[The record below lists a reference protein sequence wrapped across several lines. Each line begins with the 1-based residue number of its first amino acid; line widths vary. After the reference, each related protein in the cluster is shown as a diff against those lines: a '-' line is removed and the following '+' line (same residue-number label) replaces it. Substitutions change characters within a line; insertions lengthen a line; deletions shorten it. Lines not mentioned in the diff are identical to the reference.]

1 MKIILPNI
9 LKHNIKKK
17 GRYDVLLLT
26 TSYKFFMEYFV
37 YSQLKSKINI
47 FAIFSFYFFLIYL
60 HFHYTDWYVLA
71 FFTIFLLIT
80 GGTMIYN
87 MIIISVLVAGILAA
101 LPFLAP
107 IAFIIMAVLFFM
119 RINYV
124 ITNWRPVICGIMLYA
139 TAFQL
144 FDSPHSSMSLIY
156 ISNLLTQYLLYI
168 PGTIL
173 NTLGIYNPYIIH
185 LFHLLHITTPYFFT
199 ALFFQILLYWLY
211 CNGYK
216 SETAL
221 SIMGTIPL
229 VIIALI
235 LPFLKVMHFDGMMGD
250 AHTVDVTPHDNVIPP
265 PDGYH
270 HVNGYWRTMPNGHT
284 EYVHSYIRS
293 NPDGIIENNLSSGYF
308 PHDSSITHTA
318 MYNSEAH
325 MPNVFLTKM
334 YYSVTDFL
342 TLKKPSVLSI
352 TFLGMLIN
360 CITTVIL
367 FAILL

>member
-1 MKIILPNI
+1 M
-9 LKHNIKKK
+9 
-17 GRYDVLLLT
+17 LLA
-26 TSYKFFMEYFV
+26 TSYKVFMEYFV

-60 HFHYTDWYVLA
+60 HFYYTDWYVLI
-71 FFTIFLLIT
+71 FFAIFFLLT
-80 GGTMIYN
+80 GGVMIYN
-87 MIIISVLVAGILAA
+87 MIVISVIVAGILAA

-124 ITNWRPVICGIMLYA
+124 ISNWRPVLCGIILYA

-144 FDSPHSSMSLIY
+144 FDSPYSSISLIY
-156 ISNLLTQYLLYI
+156 FSTFLTQYLLYI
-168 PGTIL
+168 PGIIL
-173 NTLGIYNPYIIH
+173 HSFDIYNPYIIYLYN
-185 LFHLLHITTPYFFT
+185 LFHITTPCFLT
-199 ALFFQILLYWLY
+199 ALFFQMLLYWLY

-270 HVNGYWRTMPNGHT
+270 HVNGYWRTMPDGHT
-284 EYVHSYIRS
+284 EYVHSYLRS

-308 PHDSSITHTA
+308 PHDSGITHAAT
-318 MYNSEAH
+318 YNSEAN

-342 TLKKPSVLSI
+342 TLKKPGVLSI
-352 TFLGMLIN
+352 SLLGMLIN
-360 CITTVIL
+360 CVTTIIL
-367 FAILL
+367 FATLS